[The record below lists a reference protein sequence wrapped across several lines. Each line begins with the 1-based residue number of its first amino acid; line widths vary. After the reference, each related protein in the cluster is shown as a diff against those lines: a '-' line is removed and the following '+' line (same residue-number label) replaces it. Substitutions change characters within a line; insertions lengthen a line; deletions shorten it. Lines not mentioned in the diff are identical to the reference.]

1 MQVLLSIGEL
11 DLWEEIRKFKIQIGK
26 VLAQDLCNRWLRQDC
41 HLFFRIFDFMLF
53 LSRQILIVYKT
64 ISLA

>member
-1 MQVLLSIGEL
+1 MLLSTGEL
-11 DLWEEIRKFKIQIGK
+11 DLWEEKRKFKIQTGK
-26 VLAQDLCNRWLRQDC
+26 ALAQDLCNRWLRQDC
-41 HLFFRIFDFMLF
+41 NLFFHIFDFMLF